1 MWLTAA
7 RALVYFF
14 CTVSLTI
21 TADDVFHVHHDGGV
35 VLTAYHWADAH
46 TVSLDNVCVLA
57 IKAENTGDGA
67 GLLASTSTGVVT
79 DTSWKCSSGG
89 GAVEQTGWHLP
100 DFDDAA
106 WSQARVV
113 AANDGS
119 VWPSVLAGI
128 NPAAQWIWSQDS
140 SDDVIYCRKL
150 LCWLH

>member
-1 MWLTAA
+1 MRLTAA

-21 TADDVFHVHHDGGV
+21 TADDIFYVYHDGGV

-100 DFDDAA
+100 GFDDSALA
-106 WSQARVV
+106 QAHEI
-113 AANDGS
+113 ALNDGS
-119 VWPSVLAGI
+119 WWLHVVAGI
-128 NPAAQWIWSQDS
+128 NPAAQWIWSQNTT
-140 SDDVIYCRKL
+140 DDVIYCRKS
-150 LCWLH
+150 LC

>member
-1 MWLTAA
+1 MWLTIAP
-7 RALVYFF
+7 VCFF

-106 WSQARVV
+106 WGQARVL

-119 VWPSVLAGI
+119 TFRGIIAGI
-128 NPAAQWIWSQDS
+128 NTEAKWIWAQNVTA
-140 SDDVIYCRKL
+140 DVIYCRKS
-150 LCWLH
+150 LC